1 MTFLSN
7 CRPTFEVFSNC
18 LWLACLVFGSVAN
31 AQTPSWPDRPIR
43 IVTPYAAGSA
53 PDTTLRKI
61 TPELSAALGQPII
74 VENRPG
80 AAGRIALAEA
90 AKAAPDG
97 YTFVNADLGQ
107 MILLPFTGANLNY
120 DAQKDFTPIVRLQLT
135 YPLIAVP
142 AGSRTLKPSDLTQLG
157 HVPTFGVGG
166 LGVYTHVMCIVL
178 GSSVGFDCNPVPYS
192 QGTLAALLDVAK
204 GAIDVSVTYPA
215 EAKGLIAAG
224 KVRILATMGPKRNP
238 SLPDVPSIAEFSTTH
253 ASIAAWSGLFAP
265 TGTPPQIVERM
276 MVATNKVLAGEAF
289 KTWYESLGNTVEALD
304 GPGFTQFLN
313 AQRVS
318 LKKIV
323 DTYGLKSE

>member
-1 MTFLSN
+1 MTFLL
-7 CRPTFEVFSNC
+7 RPTMQAVGSL
-18 LWLACLVFGSVAN
+18 LWLSSLALSTSVL
-31 AQTPSWPDRPIR
+31 AQAASWPERPVR

-107 MILLPFTGANLNY
+107 MILLPLTGATLSY
-120 DAQKDFTPIVRLQLT
+120 DAQKDFTPVVRLQLS

-142 AGSRTLKPSDLTQLG
+142 AGSRTVKPSDLNQLG
-157 HVPTFGVGG
+157 HLPTVGVGG
-166 LGVYTHVMCIVL
+166 LGTYTHVMCIAL
-178 GSSVGFDCNPVPYS
+178 GKSVGFECNPVPYS
-192 QGTLAALLDVAK
+192 QGTLAALFDVAK

-215 EAKGLIAAG
+215 EAKGLVASG
-224 KVRILATMGPKRNP
+224 KVRLLATMGPRRNP
-238 SLPDVPSIAEFSTTH
+238 TLPDVPSMAEFSTAH
-253 ASIAAWSGLFAP
+253 ASIPVWTGLFAP
-265 TGTPPQIVERM
+265 AGTPPQIVERL
-276 MVATNKVLAGEAF
+276 MVATNKILAGEAF
-289 KTWYESLGNTVEALD
+289 KTWYESLGNTVEVLD
-304 GPGFTQFLN
+304 GPGFTQFLTG
-313 AQRVS
+313 QRTY
-318 LKKIV
+318 LRGIV

>member
-1 MTFLSN
+1 MTFLL
-7 CRPTFEVFSNC
+7 RPTMEAVGS
-18 LWLACLVFGSVAN
+18 LLLLSSLALGTMAH
-31 AQTPSWPDRPIR
+31 AQTPSWPERPIR
-43 IVTPYAAGSA
+43 IVTPYGAGSA

-80 AAGRIALAEA
+80 AGGRIALAEA

-107 MILLPFTGANLNY
+107 MILLPFTGAALSY

-157 HVPTFGVGG
+157 HVPAFGVGG
-166 LGVYTHVMCIVL
+166 LGTYTNVMCIVL
-178 GSSVGFDCNPVPYS
+178 GNSVGFDCNPVPYS

-204 GAIDVSVTYPA
+204 GAIDVSITYPA
-215 EAKGLIAAG
+215 EAKGLVASG
-224 KVRILATMGPKRNP
+224 KVRILVTMGPKRNP
-238 SLPDVPSIAEFSTTH
+238 TLPDVPSIAEFSTTH
-253 ASIAAWSGLFAP
+253 ANVPVWTGLFAP
-265 TGTPPQIVERM
+265 AGTPPQIIERM
-276 MVATNKVLAGEAF
+276 LVATNKILVGEAF
-289 KTWYESLGNTVEALD
+289 KTWYESLGNTVEILD

-313 AQRVS
+313 GQRTY
-318 LKKIV
+318 LRKIV
-323 DTYGLKSE
+323 DTYGLKSD

>member
-1 MTFLSN
+1 MTLLLRPIVQAMGGLLLLSSLTMTS
-7 CRPTFEVFSNC
+7 P
-18 LWLACLVFGSVAN
+18 AH
-31 AQTPSWPDRPIR
+31 AQTTTWPERPIR

-80 AAGRIALAEA
+80 AGGRIALAEV
-90 AKAAPDG
+90 AKASPDG

-107 MILLPFTGANLNY
+107 MILLPFTGANLSY
-120 DAQKDFTPIVRLQLT
+120 DAQKDFTPIVRLQLS

-157 HVPTFGVGG
+157 HLPTVGVGG

-178 GSSVGFDCNPVPYS
+178 GNSVGFDCNPVPYS

-215 EAKGLIAAG
+215 EAKGLVAAG

-238 SLPDVPSIAEFSTTH
+238 SLPDVPSIAEFSKTH
-253 ASIAAWSGLFAP
+253 ANVPVWTGLFAP
-265 TGTPPQIVERM
+265 TGTPPQIVERLM
-276 MVATNKVLAGEAF
+276 LATNKVLVGDAF
-289 KTWYESLGNTVEALD
+289 KTWYESLGNTVEVLD
-304 GPGFTQFLN
+304 GPGFTQFL
-313 AQRVS
+313 AGQRTYMR
-318 LKKIV
+318 KIV
-323 DTYGLKSE
+323 DTHGLKSE